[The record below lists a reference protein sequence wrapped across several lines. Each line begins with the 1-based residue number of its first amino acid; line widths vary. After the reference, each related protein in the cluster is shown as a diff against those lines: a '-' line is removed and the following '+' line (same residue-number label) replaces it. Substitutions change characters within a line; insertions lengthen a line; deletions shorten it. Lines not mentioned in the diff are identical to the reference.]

1 MIDDLTKDNKNTF
14 KSGVI
19 LKPVGLAAQDMIV
32 LMRKHLELS
41 FSSLPTV

>member
-19 LKPVGLAAQDMIV
+19 LKPIGPAARDMIV
-32 LMRKHLELS
+32 LMRKPL
-41 FSSLPTV
+41 